1 MAELRE
7 ISCRKEVPLTIRRS
21 VAFVVVLV
29 GLATFLSI
37 AGVAATYFLVSRE
50 PEVQADSTLVIRVAG
65 MLNEV
70 ESSNLI
76 GRIFAAPP
84 TVRSVVDNLR
94 KAKVDDRIT
103 RVVLAPTSGGAL
115 WGKIQEVRDA
125 VLDFKTSGKPIDAY
139 LEYGGEQEYYL
150 ATAADRVFLM
160 PASPLDLNGIA
171 SYELFFGGA
180 LDKIGAEPDLLQI
193 GDYKTAANN
202 FTEST
207 YTPAHREMAEWLN
220 VDLYDQ
226 LIDGIAEARDMSID
240 QVRALVD
247 QGPFL
252 PEEAVRAGLVDDLA
266 YEDEV
271 HLNGASGEDTARRLD
286 ARDYGRVGLASL
298 GLNQG
303 PKVALIYAVGTISTG
318 ESSTDTS
325 GSQVVGSDTLV
336 RYIRQARED
345 DDIKAIVLR
354 IDSPGGSAIASDVI
368 WREVSLARDQKAVV
382 ASMSDVAASGGY
394 YIAMPAHAIVAQPG
408 TLTGSIGVVGGKVV
422 TSGTF
427 EKLGLNVESV
437 SRGRFADINSPVRRF
452 DEAERGKMM
461 ELIEEVYDQFIT
473 KAAEGRSVTPD
484 DIDAVGRGRVW
495 TGRQAKEHGLVDELG
510 GLDTA
515 IVRAKQHAGLDAEAE
530 VELVVF
536 PPKQS
541 VYELLSDP
549 LGSVD
554 GAGAVLGM
562 IVGTDTPAAVR
573 EVSSRMRLFRRGE
586 VLMVMP
592 NVFLR

>member
-1 MAELRE
+1 MA
-7 ISCRKEVPLTIRRS
+7 IRRG
-21 VAFVVVLV
+21 VAFVLVLV
-29 GLATFLSI
+29 GLATLLSVG
-37 AGVAATYFLVSRE
+37 GVAATYFFVSRG
-50 PEVQADSTLVIRVAG
+50 PEVASDSTLVLRVSG
-65 MLNEV
+65 LLGEV
-70 ESSNLI
+70 EPPNI
-76 GRIFAAPP
+76 FGRLFEPPP

-94 KAKVDDRIT
+94 KAKVDDRID
-103 RVVLAPTSGGAL
+103 RVVLIPTSGGAL
-115 WGKIQEVRDA
+115 WGKVQEVRDA

-160 PASPLDLNGIA
+160 PASPLDLTGIA
-171 SYELFFGGA
+171 SYELFFRGA

-202 FTEST
+202 FTESA

-220 VDLYDQ
+220 TDLYEQ
-226 LIDGIAEARDMSID
+226 LIDGIAETRDMSAD

-252 PEEAVRAGLVDDLA
+252 AEDAVRVGLVDDLA

-271 HLNGASGEDTARRLD
+271 QSNGQAADDEPRPRLD
-286 ARDYGRVGLASL
+286 GDDYRQVDLASL

-303 PKVALIYAVGTISTG
+303 PKIAVIYAVGTIATG
-318 ESSTDTS
+318 GSSSDAS

-336 RYIRQARED
+336 KYIRQARTD

-354 IDSPGGSAIASDVI
+354 IDSPGGSSIASDVI
-368 WREVSLARDQKAVV
+368 WREVALAREQKAVV

-394 YIAMPAHAIVAQPG
+394 YIAMAAHAIVAQPG

-437 SRGRFADINSPVRRF
+437 SRGRFAEINSPVRRF

-461 ELIEEVYDQFIT
+461 ELIEDVYEQFIT
-473 KAAEGRSVTPD
+473 KAADGRGVTAD
-484 DIDAVGRGRVW
+484 EIDAVGRGRVW
-495 TGRQAKEHGLVDELG
+495 TGRQALEHGLVDELG

-515 IVRAKQHAGLDAEAE
+515 LARAKQHAGLDPDAD
-530 VELVVF
+530 VEIVVY
-536 PPKQS
+536 PPTRS
-541 VYELLSDP
+541 VLEMLSDP
-549 LGSVD
+549 FGSVD
-554 GAGAVLGM
+554 GAGAALRTL
-562 IVGTDTPAAVR
+562 VGSDTPVAVR
-573 EVSSRMRLFRRGE
+573 EAMARMRLFRRGE
-586 VLMVMP
+586 VLMLMP
-592 NVFLR
+592 NVFVR